1 MTTSGLHALI
11 DRLPPELQAQ
21 VYDFASFLLERR
33 AAPHPPTER
42 LADLHERAKTSA
54 GELHRDILA
63 YATLNAGT
71 SLDLDEN
78 LEATALEVL
87 DDAV

>member
-1 MTTSGLHALI
+1 MLYNRRMTTSGLHALI

-33 AAPHPPTER
+33 AASYPALER
-42 LADLHERAKTSA
+42 EV
-54 GELHRDILA
+54 ELHRQIMT
-63 YATLNAGT
+63 YAATTAGT
-71 SLDLDEN
+71 SLDLDKD
-78 LEATALEVL
+78 LEAAALEVL